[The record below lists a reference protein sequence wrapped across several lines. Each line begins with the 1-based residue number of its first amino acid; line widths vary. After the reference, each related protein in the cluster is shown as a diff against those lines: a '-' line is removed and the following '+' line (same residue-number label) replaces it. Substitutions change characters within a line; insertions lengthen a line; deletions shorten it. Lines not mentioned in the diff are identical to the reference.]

1 MLLVRAHHLRRHKI
15 QPTFEAFN
23 DNTTLRGRKIISQ
36 ALFLSKINSAL
47 TTFTFSEKQLHRVQK
62 LIDKFCHK
70 KKIVSGPFKYLS
82 FSRGGVQIPLY
93 YVRYLVARAAMLK
106 NLHTKMIEKKTL
118 PSWGQILLKSLK
130 FLGFKDPKLLFRT
143 MHQGD
148 VSFVYDKLSEMG
160 FTSLAGLF
168 QSSLILAKIHD
179 NRKLYGDIGE
189 RKAKKDFKQRKDQ
202 SNNDDP
208 FYTSTCL
215 QYFRDSEGKIF
226 KNRPLGIK
234 DVVFSNWRSL
244 RDCFA
249 PGFRSMSLIG
259 NEIDPIIL
267 QRNKKFSKDQYSLH
281 GWQPVRNLQIADPYI
296 SKH

>member
-148 VSFVYDKLSEMG
+148 VSFVYG
-160 FTSLAGLF
+160 
-168 QSSLILAKIHD
+168 
-179 NRKLYGDIGE
+179 
-189 RKAKKDFKQRKDQ
+189 
-202 SNNDDP
+202 
-208 FYTSTCL
+208 
-215 QYFRDSEGKIF
+215 
-226 KNRPLGIK
+226 
-234 DVVFSNWRSL
+234 
-244 RDCFA
+244 
-249 PGFRSMSLIG
+249 
-259 NEIDPIIL
+259 
-267 QRNKKFSKDQYSLH
+267 
-281 GWQPVRNLQIADPYI
+281 
-296 SKH
+296 